1 MLDDQRYILEQVLSL
16 LDARPVDGV
25 LLAGDLYDKP
35 VPPAEAV
42 RLLDWFLTELAARE
56 LPVFAVS
63 GNHDSA
69 DRIAFGA
76 QLLAGSRVYVSPVF
90 AAPPAPITLTDE
102 YGPVDVW
109 LLPFLK
115 PAAVRHVFPD
125 EKIESYNDAI
135 GCVLNACTPDPARRN
150 VLVAHQFV
158 AGAAVCESEEPSV
171 GGVDS
176 IDVSLFEGFDYVAL
190 GHLHSPQKVGRDTV
204 RYAGSPLKYS
214 FSEAHQHKAALF
226 VTLGEKGSVRFETA
240 PLTPR
245 HDLRELRGNYMELTD
260 RRAYDGTP
268 TDDYLHITLTDE
280 QDVPDAL
287 ARLRVI
293 YRTSCGW
300 TTTTAA
306 PGPLRRP
313 TPPPGPRAKRPSSTL
328 RPFTKPRTASP
339 SPTNRRCS
347 ANRSSRTSGR
357 RTKHEAPET
366 DPVGLRALR
375 RRDRSGPRP
384 AGQRRALPRHRRHR
398 RGQDHP
404 LRRHHLRLYD
414 HSSGGVREG
423 AMLRSKYAEPGTP
436 TFVELEFEV
445 RGQRCTVRRNP
456 EYLRPKARG
465 EASPLKKPTPA
476 SPTLTAAR
484 PSPGPRTS
492 PPPWWTS
499 SGWITTSSPRSP

>member
-1 MLDDQRYILEQVLSL
+1 MRFLHLSDLHLGKRVCEFSMLDDQRYILEQVLSL

-69 DRIAFGA
+69 DRVAFGA

-102 YGPVDVW
+102 YGPVDIW

-135 GCVLNACTPDPARRN
+135 GCVLNACAPDPARRN

-226 VTLGEKGSVRFETA
+226 VTLGKKGSVRFEAA

-293 YRTSCGW
+293 YPNLMR
-300 TTTTAA
+300 
-306 PGPLRRP
+306 LDYD
-313 TPPPGPRAKRPSSTL
+313 
-328 RPFTKPRTASP
+328 
-339 SPTNRRCS
+339 NRRTR
-347 ANRSSRTSGR
+347 A
-357 RTKHEAPET
+357 AET
-366 DPVGLRALR
+366 PDA
-375 RRDRSGPRP
+375 
-384 AGQRRALPRHRRHR
+384 
-398 RGQDHP
+398 
-404 LRRHHLRLYD
+404 
-414 HSSGGVREG
+414 
-423 AMLRSKYAEPGTP
+423 
-436 TFVELEFEV
+436 
-445 RGQRCTVRRNP
+445 
-456 EYLRPKARG
+456 
-465 EASPLKKPTPA
+465 
-476 SPTLTAAR
+476 AAR
-484 PSPGPRTS
+484 AESKTPLEHFAAFYEAQNGQPLSDEQAAFCQS
-492 PPPWWTS
+492 LIEDIWKEDEA
-499 SGWITTSSPRSP
+499 